1 MKSKKEIKELAN
13 DMNYLIQFA
22 DILDMLMPETKE
34 RPGKMSH
41 FYYAVQGTLEYVLDD
56 CNYTIT
62 ETLKS
67 LQKLSK
73 KLQNEQIELRSS
85 NKKMH

>member
-1 MKSKKEIKELAN
+1 MKSKKEIEELAN

-41 FYYAVQGTLEYVLDD
+41 FYYAVQGVLQYVLDD
-56 CNYTIT
+56 CDDTIT